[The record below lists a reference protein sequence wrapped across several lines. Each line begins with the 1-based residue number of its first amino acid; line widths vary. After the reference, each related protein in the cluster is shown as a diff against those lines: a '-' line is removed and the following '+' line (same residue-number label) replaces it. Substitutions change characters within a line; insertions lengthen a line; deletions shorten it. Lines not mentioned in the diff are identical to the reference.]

1 MDIVVFKFAIDLN
14 VLSLSIY
21 IYVYTFICL
30 DFQLLETYRKC
41 IQEVDVKE
49 KKVHLD
55 LVVEKFRV
63 EEQQ

>member
-1 MDIVVFKFAIDLN
+1 MLGFPITRY
-14 VLSLSIY
+14 S
-21 IYVYTFICL
+21 
-30 DFQLLETYRKC
+30 YRKC

>member
-1 MDIVVFKFAIDLN
+1 MLGFPITRY
-14 VLSLSIY
+14 S
-21 IYVYTFICL
+21 
-30 DFQLLETYRKC
+30 YRKY

-63 EEQQ
+63 EQQ